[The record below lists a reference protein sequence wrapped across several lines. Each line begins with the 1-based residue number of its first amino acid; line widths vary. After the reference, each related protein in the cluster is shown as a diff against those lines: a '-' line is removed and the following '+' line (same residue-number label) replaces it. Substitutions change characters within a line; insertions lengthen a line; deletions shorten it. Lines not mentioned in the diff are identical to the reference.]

1 MVVNPTVALTIA
13 GMAGVTYL
21 TRVGGIW
28 VMNRMTIGPRLA
40 AWLKALPGTI
50 LISIVAPAVIG
61 AGVAEGISG
70 AITTVVAWRSRSIV
84 VAMAVGVA
92 SVWCLRMVV

>member
-1 MVVNPTVALTIA
+1 MVVSPIAAMTIA

-21 TRVGGIW
+21 TRVGGIL
-28 VMNRMTIGPRLA
+28 VMNRMTIGPRLEA
-40 AWLKALPGTI
+40 GLKALPGTM
-50 LISIVAPAVIG
+50 LISIVAPAIIS
-61 AGVAEGISG
+61 AGIAEGIAG

-84 VAMAVGVA
+84 MAMAVGVA